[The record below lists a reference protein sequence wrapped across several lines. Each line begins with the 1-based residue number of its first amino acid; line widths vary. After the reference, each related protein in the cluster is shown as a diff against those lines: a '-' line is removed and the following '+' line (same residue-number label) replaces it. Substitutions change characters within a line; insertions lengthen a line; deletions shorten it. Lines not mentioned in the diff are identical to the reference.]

1 MPLPTKRSEKEK
13 NYLKKT
19 YLIYGAPKAGKT
31 TITSQLGDDEGNKV
45 LFFATEPGHK
55 FQEIY
60 KWQKEVEY
68 FDEDSTFEDP
78 NCWEDFKLC
87 CRELMTQKHDFK
99 CLVIDTADILYKW
112 CGEHVC
118 KQHGIEHESDLGFGK
133 GYALIREEFMAP
145 INYLAQKGMGLIFV
159 SHEVEKEKDLG
170 IKKIS
175 YTDTTLPGSAKKVIH
190 GLCDYIFYFGV
201 NPEGKRYIRTK
212 GTESV
217 NAGDRGGNLSELLPM
232 NAENLINELKGD
244 N

>member
-19 YLIYGAPKAGKT
+19 YLIYGSPKAGKT
-31 TITSQLGDDEGNKV
+31 TITSQFGDDQDNRV

-60 KWQKEVEY
+60 MWQKEIEQLG
-68 FDEDSTFEDP
+68 EESTYESP
-78 NCWEDFKLC
+78 TTWADFKEC
-87 CRELMTQKHDFK
+87 CRELVTEQHKFS
-99 CLVIDTADILYKW
+99 CLVVDTADILFKW

-118 KQHGIEHESDLGFGK
+118 REHGIEHESDLGFGK
-133 GYALIREEFMAP
+133 GYALIREEFMKP

-159 SHEVEKEKDLG
+159 SHEQEREKQVG
-170 IKKIS
+170 PRKIS
-175 YTDTTLPGSAKKVIH
+175 YTDTTLPGTAKKVLH

-201 NPEGKRYIRTK
+201 TEDGSRYIRTK
-212 GTESV
+212 GTENV
-217 NAGDRGGNLSELLPM
+217 NAGDRGGTLPETM
-232 NAENLINELKGD
+232 EMDAQVLIGHLKGD